1 MRVHRNNK
9 PDAEIDANPIKK
21 KAQTSI
27 HTGATE
33 EYDRLLVVLNVDGSS
48 PSGHP
53 SPKLLLIQYDE
64 HRTSARIHIVAR
76 WCD

>member
-53 SPKLLLIQYDE
+53 SKVLIIKQLQHFFFCLDPFVFNLKY
-64 HRTSARIHIVAR
+64 T
-76 WCD
+76 